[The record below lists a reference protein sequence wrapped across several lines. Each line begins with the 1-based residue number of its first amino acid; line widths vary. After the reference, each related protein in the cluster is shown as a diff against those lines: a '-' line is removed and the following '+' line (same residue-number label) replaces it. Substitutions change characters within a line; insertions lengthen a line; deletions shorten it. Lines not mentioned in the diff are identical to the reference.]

1 MKISFILTIFV
12 FLNLCVLSSEIIL
25 NIFILLVIFDFLFT
39 TVLEYLNDKNW
50 KDNIPDEFK
59 DFYDAE
65 SYIKAKNYK
74 IERGKLSS
82 VSSSISFVFTLL
94 MLFFFGFGLLSD
106 LANSFSDSVILQSSI
121 FFIIIY
127 LFNFIISIPFSY
139 YSTFVVEEKYGFN
152 KTNLKTFISDKI
164 KGLIISSALIIGLT
178 SLAIFVIES
187 FNSGFWLWLW
197 IGLSFLIIFLNM
209 FYADLIVPIFNKLTP
224 LEDGQL
230 RKKIEAYSKKVGY
243 SLKNI
248 FVIDG
253 SKRSSKANAFF
264 SGLGPRKTIAL
275 YDTLIQKHS
284 DEELVSVLA
293 HEVGHFK
300 KKHILLSMIIT
311 IFQLGVMCYLFE
323 ICMSFDMIANSL
335 GSSVMN
341 FHIGIIAFSF
351 LYSPIGLITG
361 ILMNILSR
369 KNEFEADEYAK
380 LTYDGNALSLA
391 LKKLSVDSLS
401 NLYPHPLYVFI
412 HYSHPPLIERLKAL
426 NKKTPLS

>member
-1 MKISFILTIFV
+1 MKLSFILTIFV
-12 FLNLCVLSSEIIL
+12 FLNLCSLSSDIIL
-25 NIFILLVIFDFLFT
+25 NIFIVLVIFNFLFT

-74 IERGKLSS
+74 ISRGKLST
-82 VSSSISFVFTLL
+82 VSSSLSFVFTLA
-94 MLFFFGFGLLSD
+94 MLYFFGFGLLSD
-106 LANSFSDSVILQSSI
+106 LANSFSDSVILQSSA
-121 FFIIIY
+121 FFMILY
-127 LFNFIISIPFSY
+127 LFNFVIGIPFSY
-139 YSTFVVEEKYGFN
+139 YSTFEIEEKYGFN
-152 KTNLKTFISDKI
+152 KTDIKTFILDKL
-164 KGLIISSALIIGLT
+164 KGLIITSVFILGLT
-178 SLAIFVIES
+178 SLAVLIIDFFS
-187 FNSGFWLWLW
+187 TGFWLWLW
-197 IGLSFLIIFLNM
+197 LGLSILMILLNM

-224 LEDGQL
+224 LENGEL
-230 RKKIEAYSKKVGY
+230 RDKIEAYSKKVGY

-300 KKHILLSMIIT
+300 KKHILLSMILT
-311 IFQLGVMCYLFE
+311 IFQLGIMCYLFE
-323 ICMSFDMIANSL
+323 LCMSFDLIANAL
-335 GSSVMN
+335 GSSTMN
-341 FHIGIIAFSF
+341 FHIGIIAFGF
-351 LYSPIGLITG
+351 LYSPVGLIIG
-361 ILMNILSR
+361 VLMNILSR
-369 KNEFEADEYAK
+369 KNEFEADNYAK
-380 LTYDGNALSLA
+380 ETYDGNSLSLA

-401 NLYPHPLYVFI
+401 NLYPHPFYVFI
-412 HYSHPPLIERLKAL
+412 HYSHPPLIQRLSKL
-426 NKKTPLS
+426 NKT

>member
-1 MKISFILTIFV
+1 MKLSFILTIFV
-12 FLNLCVLSSEIIL
+12 FLNLCSLSSDIIL
-25 NIFILLVIFDFLFT
+25 NIFIVLVIFNFLFT

-74 IERGKLSS
+74 ISRGKLST
-82 VSSSISFVFTLL
+82 VSSSLSFVFTLA
-94 MLFFFGFGLLSD
+94 MLYFFGFGLLSD
-106 LANSFSDSVILQSSI
+106 LANSFSDSVILQSSA
-121 FFIIIY
+121 FFMILY
-127 LFNFIISIPFSY
+127 LFNFVIGIPFSY
-139 YSTFVVEEKYGFN
+139 YSTFEIEEKYGFN
-152 KTNLKTFISDKI
+152 KTDIKTFILDKL
-164 KGLIISSALIIGLT
+164 KGLIITSVFILGLT
-178 SLAIFVIES
+178 SLAVLIIDFFS
-187 FNSGFWLWLW
+187 TGFWLWLW
-197 IGLSFLIIFLNM
+197 LGLSILMILLNM

-224 LEDGQL
+224 LENGEL
-230 RKKIEAYSKKVGY
+230 RDKIEAYSKKVGY

-300 KKHILLSMIIT
+300 KKHILLSMILT
-311 IFQLGVMCYLFE
+311 IFQLGIMCYLFE
-323 ICMSFDMIANSL
+323 LCMSYDLIANAL
-335 GSSVMN
+335 GSSTMN

-351 LYSPIGLITG
+351 LYSPVGLIIG
-361 ILMNILSR
+361 VLMNILSR
-369 KNEFEADEYAK
+369 KNEFEADNYAK
-380 LTYDGNALSLA
+380 ETYDGNSLSLA

-401 NLYPHPLYVFI
+401 NLYPHPFYVFI
-412 HYSHPPLIERLKAL
+412 HYSHPPLIQRLSKL
-426 NKKTPLS
+426 NKS